1 MSELRNCRTFALD
14 MAQDN
19 KQTQQQVQVQAQQQV
34 QVQTL
39 TPQQVMLVR
48 LTEMPIEALQQ
59 RIENECLENP
69 WLEKREGVDE
79 ESGDSGFSE
88 DSGDSSNS
96 GESGDS
102 GTEYDYRSEDDIPD
116 YMLRPTYAKAMP
128 ENVEYGDTLSF
139 YDQLKEQMADFDLTE
154 RDQLLLEYLIGELD
168 DSGLL
173 GKPLAQI
180 VDEAEIYQGIETSEA
195 EMLRVLGILQQFD
208 PAGVG
213 ARSLQECLLLQIK
226 RDEKNPYRP
235 LLLKVMERYY
245 DDFIHKRWERI
256 QQRLKLSPLQIEEFK
271 REIKHLNPRPGS
283 SLGEKS
289 MVIGHQ
295 ITPDFIVD
303 TDEDGHITM
312 QLNGGNGSAL
322 MISPDAT
329 EKLNAYAKLKEQ
341 QLTKAVQEDIRFTR
355 EYVERGQLFIDA
367 LAQRRESM
375 IRTMN
380 AIIKLQRPFFLE
392 GDDTLLKPMKLEDVS
407 QLAGY
412 DISTV
417 SRVCNSKYVQTPFG
431 IYSLKHFFTHKAVQ
445 KDDAE
450 VATQKQVMAAIQE
463 LIEAEDKR
471 NPLSD
476 DKLATMLKQK
486 GYDIARRTIA
496 KYRELMKIPIAR
508 MRK

>member
-1 MSELRNCRTFALD
+1 MCILTLLCTFALR

-19 KQTQQQVQVQAQQQV
+19 KQTQQQVQVQAQKQV

-48 LTEMPIEALQQ
+48 LTEMPIEALHQ

-79 ESGDSGFSE
+79 DNTGFSGDSGE
-88 DSGDSSNS
+88 T
-96 GESGDS
+96 GDS
-102 GTEYDYRSEDDIPD
+102 GTEFDYRSEDDIPD
-116 YMLRPTYAKAMP
+116 YMLRPTYTKQAP

-139 YDQLKEQMADFDLTE
+139 YDQLKAQMTDFDLTE
-154 RDQLLLEYLIGELD
+154 HDQMLLEYLIGELD

-173 GKPLAQI
+173 GKPLLQI
-180 VDEAEIYQGIETSEA
+180 VDEAEIYQGIETSE
-195 EMLRVLGILQQFD
+195 EELLRILGILQQFD

-213 ARSLQECLLLQIK
+213 ARSLQECLILQIK
-226 RDEKNPYRP
+226 RDEKNPSQP
-235 LLLKVMERYY
+235 LLLKIMEKHY
-245 DDFIHKRWERI
+245 DDFIHKRWDVI
-256 QQRLKLSPLQIEEFK
+256 QRRLKISALQVEELK
-271 REIKHLNPRPGS
+271 HEIKRLNPRPGS
-283 SLGEKS
+283 SLSEKS
-289 MVIGHQ
+289 MVMGHQ

-303 TDEDGHITM
+303 TDEDGRITM
-312 QLNGGNGSAL
+312 QLNGGNGSTL

-329 EKLNAYAKLKEQ
+329 EKLEAYSKLKDQ

-355 EYVERGQLFIDA
+355 EYVERGRLFIDA

-392 GDDTLLKPMKLEDVS
+392 GDDTLLRPMKLEDVS
-407 QLAGY
+407 ELAGY

-450 VATQKQVMAAIQE
+450 MATQKQVMAAIQE
-463 LIEAEDKR
+463 LVDAEDKGH
-471 NPLSD
+471 PLSD
-476 DKLATMLKQK
+476 EKLTAMLKQK

-496 KYRELMKIPIAR
+496 KYREIMRIPIAR

>member
-1 MSELRNCRTFALD
+1 MSVLGNCRTFALD

-19 KQTQQQVQVQAQQQV
+19 KQTQNQVQVQAQQQV

-69 WLEKREGVDE
+69 WLETAPSLDPSPEEEGSWAAE
-79 ESGDSGFSE
+79 GPLSSE
-88 DSGDSSNS
+88 R
-96 GESGDS
+96 GEGGEAS
-102 GTEYDYRSEDDIPD
+102 YDYRSEDDIPD
-116 YMLRPTYAKAMP
+116 YMLRPTYSKVVP
-128 ENVEYGDTLSF
+128 ENVEYGDTLTF
-139 YDQLKEQMADFDLTE
+139 YDQLKAQIADFDLTE
-154 RDQLLLEYLIGELD
+154 REKMLLEYLIGELD
-168 DSGLL
+168 GNGLL
-173 GKPLAQI
+173 GKPLVQI
-180 VDEAEIYQGIETSEA
+180 IDEAEIYQGIETSEA
-195 EMLRVLGILQQFD
+195 EMQKVLAVLQQFE

-226 RDEKNPYRP
+226 RDEKNPYQP
-235 LLLKVMERYY
+235 LMQKVIEKYY

-256 QQRLKLSPLQIEEFK
+256 QQHLKLSAIQTEELK
-271 REIKHLNPRPGS
+271 HEIKRLNPRPGS
-283 SLGEKS
+283 SIGEKS
-289 MVIGHQ
+289 LVIGHQ
-295 ITPDFIVD
+295 IMPDFIVD
-303 TDEDGHITM
+303 TDEDGHISM
-312 QLNGGNGSAL
+312 QLNGSTSAL
-322 MISPDAT
+322 TISPDAT
-329 EKLNAYAKLKEQ
+329 EKLEAYSKLKSS
-341 QLTKAVQEDIRFTR
+341 QLTKAIQEDIRFTR
-355 EYVERGQLFIDA
+355 EYVERGQIFIDA

-375 IRTMN
+375 IRTMK

-407 QLAGY
+407 ALAGY
-412 DISTV
+412 DISTI

-450 VATQKQVMAAIQE
+450 MATAKQVMAAIQE
-463 LIEAEDKR
+463 LIDAEDKKH
-471 NPLSD
+471 PLSD
-476 DKLATMLKQK
+476 EKLSALLKQK

-496 KYRELMKIPIAR
+496 KYREIMKIPIAR

>member
-1 MSELRNCRTFALD
+1 MCILSLLCTFALD

-19 KQTQQQVQVQAQQQV
+19 RQTQQQVQVQAQQQV

-39 TPQQVMLVR
+39 SPQQVMLVR

-69 WLEKREGVDE
+69 WLEKREGVDDE
-79 ESGDSGFSE
+79 SGFSGEAGNSDESGDSG
-88 DSGDSSNS
+88 DA
-96 GESGDS
+96 

-116 YMLRPTYAKAMP
+116 YMLRPTYAKPTP
-128 ENVEYGDTLSF
+128 ESVEYGDTLSF
-139 YDQLKEQMADFDLTE
+139 YDKLKEQMPDFDLTE
-154 RDQLLLEYLIGELD
+154 RDRMLLEYLIGELD

-173 GKPLAQI
+173 GKPLYQI
-180 VDEAEIYQGIETSEA
+180 VDEAEIYQGISTTEK
-195 EMLRVLGILQQFD
+195 EMLHVLGILQQFD

-213 ARSLQECLLLQIK
+213 ARTLQECLLLQIK

-235 LLLKVMERYY
+235 LLTKVMERYF
-245 DDFIHKRWERI
+245 DEFIHKRWERI
-256 QQRLKLSPLQIEEFK
+256 QQKLKLSPLQVEELK
-271 REIKHLNPRPGS
+271 REIKRLNPRPGS

-289 MVIGHQ
+289 IVLGHQ

-303 TDEDGHITM
+303 TDEDDHITV

-329 EKLNAYAKLKEQ
+329 EKLQAYAKLKDS

-407 QLAGY
+407 ELAGY

-450 VATQKQVMAAIQE
+450 MATQRQVMASIQE
-463 LIEAEDKR
+463 LIDAEDKK

-476 DKLATMLKQK
+476 EKLASMLKQK

>member
-1 MSELRNCRTFALD
+1 M
-14 MAQDN
+14 
-19 KQTQQQVQVQAQQQV
+19 
-34 QVQTL
+34 
-39 TPQQVMLVR
+39 VR
-48 LTEMPIEALQQ
+48 LTELPIEALRQ

-79 ESGDSGFSE
+79 DSETSGFSE
-88 DSGDSSNS
+88 DSGNS
-96 GESGDS
+96 GNSGDS
-102 GTEYDYRSEDDIPD
+102 ETEFDYRSEDDIPD
-116 YMLRPTYAKAMP
+116 FMLRPTYAKALP

-139 YDQLKEQMADFDLTE
+139 YDQLKGQMADFDLSE
-154 RDQLLLEYLIGELD
+154 RDEMLLSYLIGELN

-173 GKPLAQI
+173 GKPLVQI
-180 VDEAEIYQGIETSEA
+180 VDEAEIYQGIETTEQ
-195 EMLRVLGILQQFD
+195 EMLHVLGILQQFD

-213 ARSLQECLLLQIK
+213 ARSLQECLILQIK
-226 RDEKNPYRP
+226 RDEKNPYQS
-235 LLLKVMERYY
+235 LLLKVMERHY
-245 DDFIHKRWERI
+245 DDFIHKRWDDI
-256 QQRLKLSPLQIEEFK
+256 QRRLKLSPLQVEELK
-271 REIKHLNPRPGS
+271 REIKRLNPRPGS

-312 QLNGGNGSAL
+312 QLNGGSGAAL

-329 EKLNAYAKLKEQ
+329 EKLREYEKLKVS

-355 EYVERGQLFIDA
+355 EYVERGEIFINA

-380 AIIKLQRPFFLE
+380 AIIRLQRPFFLE
-392 GDDTLLKPMKLEDVS
+392 GDDTLLKPMKLEDVAE
-407 QLAGY
+407 LAGF

-431 IYSLKHFFTHKAVQ
+431 MYSLKHFFTHKAVQ
-445 KDDAE
+445 KDDE
-450 VATQKQVMAAIQE
+450 EMATQKQVMASIQE
-463 LIEAEDKR
+463 LVDAEDKR

-476 DKLATMLKQK
+476 EKLASMLKQR
-486 GYDIARRTIA
+486 GFDIARRTIA
-496 KYRELMKIPIAR
+496 KYREIMKIPIAR

>member
-1 MSELRNCRTFALD
+1 MSVLGNCRTFALD

-19 KQTQQQVQVQAQQQV
+19 RQTQNQVQVQAQQQV

-39 TPQQVMLVR
+39 SPQQVMLVR

-69 WLEKREGVDE
+69 WLEKREGVDDE
-79 ESGDSGFSE
+79 SGFSGE
-88 DSGDSSNS
+88 AGNSDES
-96 GESGDS
+96 GESGA
-102 GTEYDYRSEDDIPD
+102 EYDYRSEDDIPD
-116 YMLRPTYAKAMP
+116 YMLRPTYAKSTP
-128 ENVEYGDTLSF
+128 ESVEYGDTLSF
-139 YDQLKEQMADFDLTE
+139 YDKLKEQMADFELTE
-154 RDQLLLEYLIGELD
+154 RDRMLLEYLIGELD

-173 GKPLAQI
+173 GKPLYQI
-180 VDEAEIYQGIETSEA
+180 VDEAEIYQGIETNER
-195 EMLRVLGILQQFD
+195 ELLHVLGILQQFD

-213 ARSLQECLLLQIK
+213 ARTLQECLLLQIK

-235 LLLKVMERYY
+235 LLTKVMERYF
-245 DDFIHKRWERI
+245 DEFIHKRWERI
-256 QQRLKLSPLQIEEFK
+256 QQKLKLSPLQVEELK
-271 REIKHLNPRPGS
+271 REIKRLNPRPGS

-289 MVIGHQ
+289 IVLGHQ

-329 EKLNAYAKLKEQ
+329 EKLEAYAKLKDQ

-407 QLAGY
+407 ELAGY

-450 VATQKQVMAAIQE
+450 MATQRQVMASIQE
-463 LIEAEDKR
+463 LIDAEDKK

-476 DKLATMLKQK
+476 EKLASLLKQK

>member
-1 MSELRNCRTFALD
+1 

-69 WLEKREGVDE
+69 WLEKAEGVE
-79 ESGDSGFSE
+79 EESGFSGDSGNSE
-88 DSGDSSNS
+88 DSGDS
-96 GESGDS
+96 GDS
-102 GTEYDYRSEDDIPD
+102 GAEYDYRSEDDIPD
-116 YMLRPTYAKAMP
+116 YMLRPTYAKQVP

-139 YDQLKEQMADFDLTE
+139 YDQLKAQMPDFDLTE
-154 RDQLLLEYLIGELD
+154 RDQMLLEYLIGELD

-173 GKPLAQI
+173 GKPLYQI
-180 VDEAEIYQGIETSEA
+180 VDEAEIYQGIETTEA
-195 EMLRVLGILQQFD
+195 EMLHVLGILQQFD

-213 ARSLQECLLLQIK
+213 ARSLQECLILQIK
-226 RDEKNPYRP
+226 RDEKNPYQS
-235 LLLKVMERYY
+235 LLLKVMEKYY
-245 DDFIHKRWERI
+245 DDFIHKRWADI
-256 QQRLKLSPLQIEEFK
+256 QRRLKLSALQVEELK
-271 REIKHLNPRPGS
+271 REIKRLNPRPGS

-329 EKLNAYAKLKEQ
+329 EKLEAYAKLKDQ
-341 QLTKAVQEDIRFTR
+341 QLTKAVQEDIKFTR
-355 EYVERGQLFIDA
+355 EYVERGQLFIYA

-375 IRTMN
+375 IKTMN

-407 QLAGY
+407 ELAGY

-450 VATQKQVMAAIQE
+450 MATQRQVMASIQE
-463 LIEAEDKR
+463 LIDEEDKK

-476 DKLATMLKQK
+476 EKLATMLKQK
-486 GYDIARRTIA
+486 GFDIARRTIA

>member
-1 MSELRNCRTFALD
+1 

-19 KQTQQQVQVQAQQQV
+19 KQTQNQVQVQAQQQV

-39 TPQQVMLVR
+39 SPQQVMLVR

-69 WLEKREGVDE
+69 WLEKASPDLSEGGEYTDDAPSPLE
-79 ESGDSGFSE
+79 RDGERPE
-88 DSGDSSNS
+88 DS
-96 GESGDS
+96 
-102 GTEYDYRSEDDIPD
+102 YDYRSEDDIPD
-116 YMLRPTYAKAMP
+116 YLLRPTYSNITVP

-139 YDQLKEQMADFDLTE
+139 YDQLKAQMSDFDLTE
-154 RDQLLLEYLIGELD
+154 HERTLLEYLIGELD
-168 DSGLL
+168 GNGLL
-173 GKPLAQI
+173 GKPLIQI
-180 VDEAEIYQGIETSEA
+180 IDEAEIYQGIETSEQ
-195 EMLRVLGILQQFD
+195 EMLKVLDILQQFE
-208 PAGVG
+208 PAGIG
-213 ARSLQECLLLQIK
+213 ARTLQECLLLQIK

-235 LLLKVMERYY
+235 LLQDVIEKCY

-256 QQRLKLSPLQIEEFK
+256 QQRLNLSALQTEELK
-271 REIKHLNPRPGS
+271 REIKRLNPRPGS

-289 MVIGHQ
+289 MVVGHQ

-303 TDEDGHITM
+303 TDEDGHISM
-312 QLNGGNGSAL
+312 QLNGGDASTL
-322 MISPDAT
+322 MISDDAT
-329 EKLNAYAKLKEQ
+329 EKLKAYEKMKDS
-341 QLTKAVQEDIRFTR
+341 QLSKAVQEDIRFTR
-355 EYVERGQLFIDA
+355 EYVERGQLFIEA

-392 GDDTLLKPMKLEDVS
+392 GDDTLLKPMRLEDVAT
-407 QLAGY
+407 LAGY

-450 VATQKQVMAAIQE
+450 MATSKQVMAVIQE
-463 LIEAEDKR
+463 LIDAEDKQ

-476 DKLATMLKQK
+476 EKLSVLLKEK

-496 KYRELMKIPIAR
+496 KYREAMKIPIAR

>member
-1 MSELRNCRTFALD
+1 MCIFTLLCTFALD
-14 MAQDN
+14 MAKVN
-19 KQTQQQVQVQAQQQV
+19 KQTQEQVQVQTQEQV

-69 WLEKREGVDE
+69 WLETASPAPSEGGE
-79 ESGDSGFSE
+79 N
-88 DSGDSSNS
+88 SSDTPS
-96 GESGDS
+96 PWDRDGESQDAS
-102 GTEYDYRSEDDIPD
+102 YDYRSEDDIPD
-116 YMLRPTYAKAMP
+116 YMLRPTYSKALP

-139 YDQLKEQMADFDLTE
+139 YDQLKEQMSDFELTE
-154 RDQLLLEYLIGELD
+154 RDQMLLGYLIGELD
-168 DSGLL
+168 DSGFL
-173 GKPLAQI
+173 GKPLYQI
-180 VDEAEIYQGIETSEA
+180 VDEAEIYQGIETTER
-195 EMLRVLGILQQFD
+195 EMLHVLGILQQFD

-226 RDEKNPYRP
+226 RDENNPYQS
-235 LLLKVMERYY
+235 LLQKLMEKYY
-245 DDFIHKRWERI
+245 DDFIHKRWDDI
-256 QQRLKLSPLQIEEFK
+256 QRRLKLSALQVEELK
-271 REIKHLNPRPGS
+271 REIKRLNPRPGS

-289 MVIGHQ
+289 TVIGHQ

-303 TDEDGHITM
+303 TDEYGHITM
-312 QLNGGNGSAL
+312 QLNGSNGSAL
-322 MISPDAT
+322 IVSPDAT
-329 EKLNAYAKLKEQ
+329 EKLEAYAKLKDS
-341 QLTKAVQEDIRFTR
+341 QLSKAVQEDIRFTR
-355 EYVERGQLFIDA
+355 EYVERGQIFINA

-380 AIIKLQRPFFLE
+380 AIIKLQKPFFLE
-392 GDDTLLKPMKLEDVS
+392 GDDMLLKPMKLEDVAE
-407 QLAGY
+407 LAGY

-450 VATQKQVMAAIQE
+450 IATAKQVMAVIKE
-463 LIEAEDKR
+463 LIDAEDKQ

-476 DKLATMLKQK
+476 ERLATMLKQQ
-486 GYDIARRTIA
+486 GFDIARRTIA
-496 KYRELMKIPIAR
+496 KYREAMKIPIAR